1 MSTIGKRIGL
11 MGGSFDPIHF
21 GHLVLA
27 EEMRTRL
34 SLDKVLFIPV
44 GQAPHKASGKMSDR
58 KRRYEM
64 VLLATLDHPYF
75 EVSSIEVEQSGTT
88 YSVDTVEKIVSGASP
103 EDRFFFIAGGDA
115 MMELESWRSF
125 EKLLQM
131 VTFVGATRPG
141 TDHSALKDKLEALR
155 SRYSADIRLI
165 ELPELDISS
174 KNIRERVGTGLSI
187 KYLLPESVALYI
199 VKSRLYAK
207 GSDYVQK

>member
-1 MSTIGKRIGL
+1 

-75 EVSSIEVEQSGTT
+75 EVSSIEMEQSGMT

-115 MMELESWRSF
+115 LMELESWRSF

-141 TDHSALKDKLEALR
+141 TDHAALKNKLEMLR
-155 SRYSADIRLI
+155 SDYSADIRLI

-174 KNIRERVGTGLSI
+174 TDIRERVATGLSI
-187 KYLLPESVALYI
+187 RYLLPESVALYI
-199 VKSRLYAK
+199 VKNGLYAK
-207 GSDYVQK
+207 GSDNVQK